1 VDGKG
6 TSIDGHDSTAQ
17 PLRPG
22 DPERLGPYRLRGRL
36 GEGGMGTVYLA
47 GDENGRPVAVKV
59 VREVHTRREGFAE
72 RFHAEV
78 MSARRVSSFCTS
90 RVLDDGVAE
99 DGRPYLV
106 TEYIPGISLAE
117 RIQRS
122 GPLDA
127 VSLHGVAF
135 GVAAALAAIH
145 AAGVVHLDLKPANVI
160 LSPLGPRII
169 DFGVARALDD
179 PSGEFVLVGTPGW
192 WAPEQVAGGEVTSAA
207 DIFAWGCLVAY
218 AGTGRHPFG
227 EGDAETMAERVSHHD
242 PEIGPLPPPLDHL
255 VRRALDRDPD
265 RRPTARDLLLR
276 LVEPGDAAPA
286 AGPADRAAGEPAF
299 PAPAPAGPP
308 PPPDITATDP
318 GPNWLRGP
326 GTAAGYADTPAAG
339 LPDAGGTATEGTAD
353 TDAYG
358 VPGPAEVDGLGT
370 AGTTGGIGAR
380 RPAAMAASAVPAERV
395 PAAAGRDMA
404 GPAPA
409 TPPPPQAAPAVAA
422 EPEAE
427 RDAAEADAAAGEG
440 DGRPARS
447 GPGRGLRA
455 ARAALLVTLAVT
467 VTLMVA
473 SRIDHSE
480 RPDSLDVLDKPAR
493 VTDIGRRIP
502 LAATYHGPQLVVEKP
517 ECGYRNFTGGVLNP
531 DRQTCRIRMTLVN
544 MGAEEAPLAG
554 ELPVLV
560 DDLGQRHRPHYP
572 GRVPTVIEPGA
583 RLMLT
588 VSYGLANT
596 AFPRMLVGRFTPG
609 GETIRVRL

>member
-6 TSIDGHDSTAQ
+6 TPIDGHDSTAQ
-17 PLRPG
+17 PLRPD

-47 GDENGRPVAVKV
+47 GDENGRPVAVKI
-59 VREVHTRREGFAE
+59 VREAHTRREGFAE

-117 RIQRS
+117 RIRRS
-122 GPLDA
+122 GPLDSG
-127 VSLHGVAF
+127 SLHGVAF

-179 PSGEFVLVGTPGW
+179 PSGEGVLVGTPGW

-227 EGDAETMAERVSHHD
+227 EGDAETMAERVRTAD

-255 VRRALDRDPD
+255 VRRALDRDPG

-286 AGPADRAAGEPAF
+286 ADGPAL
-299 PAPAPAGPP
+299 PAPTPP
-308 PPPDITATDP
+308 PGARPVAPDITNTDP
-318 GPNWLRGP
+318 GPNWLRGA
-326 GTAAGYADTPAAG
+326 TAANGYAGAPAIDLPAGPGVDGVPDPAAG
-339 LPDAGGTATEGTAD
+339 DLGR
-353 TDAYG
+353 
-358 VPGPAEVDGLGT
+358 GT
-370 AGTTGGIGAR
+370 AGSAPDMALTAGTVGAR
-380 RPAAMAASAVPAERV
+380 RAAPGAAMAAAGRAVPAEQAPGAAV
-395 PAAAGRDMA
+395 TPSPAEAAG
-404 GPAPA
+404 
-409 TPPPPQAAPAVAA
+409 T
-422 EPEAE
+422 
-427 RDAAEADAAAGEG
+427 ADAAAGREDEPDADPAAGEDEG
-440 DGRPARS
+440 KPARS

-480 RPDSLDVLDKPAR
+480 RPDALDVLDKPAR
-493 VTDIGRRIP
+493 VTDVGRRIP
-502 LAATYHGPQLVVEKP
+502 LGATYHGPQLVVEKP
-517 ECGYRNFTGGVLNP
+517 ECGYRNHSGGVLNP

-544 MGAEEAPLAG
+544 MGPDEAPLAG
-554 ELPVLV
+554 ELPILV
-560 DDLGQRHRPHYP
+560 DDLGQRHRPYYP
-572 GRVPTVIEPGA
+572 GQVPTVIAPGA

-596 AFPRMLVGRFTPG
+596 AFPRMLVGRFVPG
-609 GETIRVRL
+609 GETIRIRL

>member
-1 VDGKG
+1 MDGKG
-6 TSIDGHDSTAQ
+6 TPIDGHDSTAQ
-17 PLRPG
+17 PLRPD

-47 GDENGRPVAVKV
+47 GDENGRPVAVKI

-117 RIQRS
+117 RIRRS
-122 GPLDA
+122 GPLDSG
-127 VSLHGVAF
+127 SLHGVAF

-179 PSGEFVLVGTPGW
+179 PSGEGVLVGTPGW

-227 EGDAETMAERVSHHD
+227 EGDAEIMAERVRTAD

-286 AGPADRAAGEPAF
+286 AEGPALPAAA
-299 PAPAPAGPP
+299 PP
-308 PPPDITATDP
+308 PGTRPVAPDITNTDP
-318 GPNWLRGP
+318 GPNWLRG
-326 GTAAGYADTPAAG
+326 AAAANGYADAPAIG
-339 LPDAGGTATEGTAD
+339 LPDRPPSPSG
-353 TDAYG
+353 YG
-358 VPGPAEVDGLGT
+358 VPDPAEGDLGAGT
-370 AGTTGGIGAR
+370 AGPAPDMALTAGAAGAR
-380 RPAAMAASAVPAERV
+380 RAAPSAAMAAAGRAVPAEGAPAAAV
-395 PAAAGRDMA
+395 TPPPAEAAGTTDAAAGRE
-404 GPAPA
+404 
-409 TPPPPQAAPAVAA
+409 A
-422 EPEAE
+422 EP
-427 RDAAEADAAAGEG
+427 DGDPGAGEDEG
-440 DGRPARS
+440 KPARS

-473 SRIDHSE
+473 SRIDHNE

-493 VTDIGRRIP
+493 VTDVGRRIP

-517 ECGYRNFTGGVLNP
+517 ECGYRNHTGGVLNP

-544 MGAEEAPLAG
+544 MGPDEAPLAG
-554 ELPVLV
+554 ELPILV
-560 DDLGQRHRPHYP
+560 DDLGQRHRPYYP
-572 GRVPTVIEPGA
+572 GQVPTTIAPGA

-596 AFPRMLVGRFTPG
+596 AFPRMLVGRFVPG